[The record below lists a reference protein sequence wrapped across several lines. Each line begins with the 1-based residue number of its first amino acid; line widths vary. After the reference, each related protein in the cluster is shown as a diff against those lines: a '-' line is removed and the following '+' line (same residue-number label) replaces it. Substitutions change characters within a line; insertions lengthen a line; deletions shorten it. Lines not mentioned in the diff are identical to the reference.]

1 MFLIT
6 KIFTP
11 KKETNMK
18 TAKRFPTLAAIF
30 AALAF
35 TLFACSSDGG
45 GGSSDPGASSSSE
58 VTGVSSSSEEA
69 SSSSSTLLAVSCE
82 AHDTATQFCDE
93 RDGKIY
99 KKVTITID
107 GYSKTWMAENLNYAA
122 TDSRCYENN
131 DSNCDTYG
139 RLYNWA
145 TAMDNAAS
153 SDATPSGV
161 QGVCPDGWHL
171 PSDAEWTALTTAVG
185 TDPGKKLKASNTLW
199 TTNTGT
205 DDYGFSALPGGCGVS
220 SGSFSGV
227 GSGGY
232 WWSSTQSSATFAWSR
247 LMIGSNS
254 NVSSYKDRESYYNSV
269 RCLQN

>member
-1 MFLIT
+1 
-6 KIFTP
+6 
-11 KKETNMK
+11 MK

-58 VTGVSSSSEEA
+58 VTGTSSSSLVGDPGT
-69 SSSSSTLLAVSCE
+69 SSSSSDGNPVGGSSSTNLTVSCE
-82 AHDTATQFCDE
+82 EHSTETQFCDE

-99 KKVTITID
+99 NKVTIAID
-107 GYSKTWMAENLNYAA
+107 SYSETWMAENLNYAA
-122 TDSRCYENN
+122 TDSKCYQNS

-161 QGVCPDGWHL
+161 QGVCPSGWHL
-171 PSDAEWTALTTAVG
+171 PSDVEWTALTTAVG
-185 TDPGKKLKASNTLW
+185 TDSGKKLKASSTLW

-205 DDYGFSALPGGCGVS
+205 DDYGFSALPGGNYYD
-220 SGSFSGV
+220 GSFDRV
-227 GSGGY
+227 GTFGY
-232 WWSSTQSSATFAWSR
+232 WWSSTQYTASSRAYSR
-247 LMIGSNS
+247 YMGGSD
-254 NVSSYKDRESYYNSV
+254 SSVRRDNDIKSLYYSV
-269 RCLQN
+269 RCLQD